1 MRKLATVLLGVC
13 LCAAVLVSC
22 GKKNDVDE
30 SMSYTFNDHVTA
42 LATNWNPHTWETNA
56 DDVINRLYLTS
67 PFCTISIKDSENGVY
82 QWVYEMATAI
92 TDVTAENQ
100 SDLTKYGVSLPE
112 GQTAETT
119 TAGYVYEIALNPDA
133 KWQNGEIINAD
144 SYVYSMQQLLN
155 PQMKNYRA
163 NLYIAGESALAGAEA
178 YYYSGSTA
186 WMDNQGKY
194 AVSDLIKTADGSYAT
209 VDGMPIKISTGKEL
223 AWLRGATL
231 SSMVDQYGA
240 AMFDTASFD
249 ALKKQAD
256 SDGYVT
262 LNDETLA
269 LLKKVI
275 TFSSDWGETEAE
287 ACQYLVYGKT
297 YPETS
302 FDTVGLYKVDDY
314 TIRYVTQNYI
324 DINYFRTACTSTWLV
339 HEDLYEAGKDT
350 SGKLVTTNYGTKVE
364 NSMSYGPYKLESIQ
378 PDRQMVLVQ
387 NENWYGWE
395 KQEDGSLLSFTDYL
409 VDGEHVQRWQT
420 TKIVIDVMDESA
432 AKQAFLKGG
441 LSVWSPPAEELANYS
456 LSDQL
461 YQEDETYTQ
470 SFFFNTNLAHLK
482 EMDRSKGNTNSVVL
496 TNEDFRRAFSLAID
510 REEYVTATPGYK
522 PAYALMGNLY
532 FYDIYNDPESSYRN
546 SEPAMEAVCNLYGV
560 EYGPGTAYATLEEAY
575 KSVNGYNL
583 TEAQALM
590 KKACDQLV
598 KDGLYTAGQD
608 IVIRIAWA
616 AGAITSSNNNQIA
629 LMNKYI
635 NAAAEGSGF
644 GKITLEG
651 VGNLENRYAA
661 VPSGEYAIGYGAWG
675 GAAFYPFRNL
685 QVYCNSDMYALN
697 EAACWDP
704 SVEKTTLTVEGKP
717 VTMTWKDWSDALI
730 GNGPYSTASN
740 QVKLEVTAQLE
751 EQYLRKFYRIPLCTT
766 TICTLL
772 SFKNS
777 YYTDNYNVMYSFGGL
792 ELMKYHYN
800 DAEWKEFLSTQNGT
814 LNYE

>member
-56 DDVINRLYLTS
+56 DDVINRFYLTS

-186 WMDNQGKY
+186 WMDSQGKY

-223 AWLRGATL
+223 AWLGGATL
-231 SSMVDQYGA
+231 SSMVDQYGE

-275 TFSSDWGETEAE
+275 TFSPDWGETEAE

-324 DINYFRTACTSTWLV
+324 DINYFRTSCTSTWLV
-339 HEDLYEAGKDT
+339 HEGLYEAGKDT

-364 NSMSYGPYKLESIQ
+364 NSMSYGPYKLASIQ

-461 YQEDETYTQ
+461 YQQDETYTL

-510 REEYVTATPGYK
+510 RDEYVTATPGYK

-616 AGAITSSNNNQIA
+616 AGAITSSDNNQIA

-685 QVYCNSDMYALN
+685 QVYCNSDMYDLN

>member
-42 LATNWNPHTWETNA
+42 LATNWNPHTLETNA

-186 WMDNQGKY
+186 WMDSQGKY

-223 AWLRGATL
+223 AWLGGATL

-324 DINYFRTACTSTWLV
+324 DINYFRTSCTSTWLV

-364 NSMSYGPYKLESIQ
+364 NSMSCGPYKLESIQ

-532 FYDIYNDPESSYRN
+532 FYDVYNDPESSYRN

-704 SVEKTTLTVEGKP
+704 SVEKTTLLVEGKP
-717 VTMTWKDWSDALI
+717 VTMTWKDWSNALI
-730 GNGPYSTASN
+730 GTGPYSTASN

>member
-42 LATNWNPHTWETNA
+42 LATNWNPHTWEMNA
-56 DDVINRLYLTS
+56 DDVINRFYLTS

-186 WMDNQGKY
+186 WMDSQGKY

-339 HEDLYEAGKDT
+339 YEDLYEAGKDT

-364 NSMSYGPYKLESIQ
+364 NSMSCGPYKLESIQ

-532 FYDIYNDPESSYRN
+532 FYDVYNDPESSYRN

-717 VTMTWKDWSDALI
+717 VTMTWKDWSGALI